1 MAVDTSHSFIGR
13 IRERLGDLPPTE
25 RRLGEFLLDFPGE
38 LASYTASELARLAN
52 VSNATVTRFVR
63 RLGYSSYD
71 VARRH
76 VRAEKAGG
84 AALFLATPV
93 GSDAADAIDAH
104 RRQSQ
109 LNIEATFGHLS
120 NAIVDDLAK
129 TILAAP
135 QVWIF
140 GYRSSRSF
148 ATYLRWQI
156 IQVAAQTYVIP
167 GAGETLG
174 EYLPTIARG
183 DCVVIFGLN
192 RRIAGLNAILDTL
205 IGAGARVAY
214 ITDQPRPPAKPPQ
227 WLFRCETTG
236 PGPLYDHS
244 AVMALCDLVA
254 TRVLQLAG
262 RSGRRRLTAIEM
274 AHEAFVEIEK

>member
-1 MAVDTSHSFIGR
+1 MPVGTSDSFVGR
-13 IRERLGDLPPTE
+13 IREQLGDLPPTE

-52 VSNATVTRFVR
+52 VSNATVTRFVK
-63 RLGYSSYD
+63 RLGYASYD

-93 GSDAADAIDAH
+93 DGHAGDPLDAH

-109 LNIEATFGHLS
+109 HNIEATFSHLS
-120 NAIVDDLAK
+120 NAIVDDLANA
-129 TILAAP
+129 IVAAP

-156 IQVAAQTYVIP
+156 IQVAAQTHVVP

-183 DCVVIFGLN
+183 DCAIVFGLN
-192 RRIAGLNAILDTL
+192 RRVAGLAAMLDEV
-205 IGAGARVAY
+205 IAAGARVAY
-214 ITDQPRPPAKPPQ
+214 ITDQPRPPTAPPE
-227 WLFRCETTG
+227 WVVRCETTG

-244 AVMALCDLVA
+244 AVMALCDLIA

-262 RSGRRRLTAIEM
+262 RSGRRRLTAIEV
-274 AHEAFVEIEK
+274 AHDTFAEIEK

>member
-1 MAVDTSHSFIGR
+1 MPVGTSNSLIRR
-13 IRERLGDLPPTE
+13 IREQLGDLPPTE

-38 LASYTASELARLAN
+38 VASYTASELARLAN
-52 VSNATVTRFVR
+52 VSNATVTRFIK
-63 RLGYSSYD
+63 RLGYASYD

-76 VRAEKAGG
+76 VRTEKTGG
-84 AALFLATPV
+84 AALFLATPDE
-93 GSDAADAIDAH
+93 GFAGNALDAH

-109 LNIEATFGHLS
+109 LNIEATFGRLS
-120 NAIVDDLAK
+120 NTIVDDLAK
-129 TILAAP
+129 AIVAAP
-135 QVWIF
+135 QVWML

-156 IQVAAQTYVIP
+156 IQVAAQIHIVP

-183 DCVVIFGLN
+183 DCVIIFGLN
-192 RRIAGLNAILDTL
+192 RRVAGLAAILDVV
-205 IGAGARVAY
+205 IAAGARVLY
-214 ITDQPRPPAKPPQ
+214 ITDQPRPPANPPE
-227 WLFRCETTG
+227 WLIRCETTG

-244 AVMALCDLVA
+244 AVMALCDLIA

-274 AHEAFVEIEK
+274 AHDTFDEIEK